1 MQYNLNNIFY
11 FQWLQLTDAI
21 PKTWKK
27 IVQNN
32 VNINKSLKVKEHD
45 IIQKNR
51 TISIYKLKAKELYST
66 LLWNVENKLPSPI
79 HFNKIFPT
87 KRKMGQIISTALQE
101 TKYLRCFQYRIL
113 NYIPYLSRKFYMFDI
128 WCSIDNLLCFYCKT
142 EYETTLHVFHSI

>member
-1 MQYNLNNIFY
+1 MQYNLKNIFY

-66 LLWNVENKLPSPI
+66 LL
-79 HFNKIFPT
+79 
-87 KRKMGQIISTALQE
+87 
-101 TKYLRCFQYRIL
+101 
-113 NYIPYLSRKFYMFDI
+113 
-128 WCSIDNLLCFYCKT
+128 
-142 EYETTLHVFHSI
+142 